1 MWWQG
6 IQSTDSELLEP
17 FRSYSAESPGVVLAT
32 DILFIRTGVLKMKG
46 AIQHLHEIRNS
57 SGSLQ
62 ENDRDAF
69 TSIVNYGILIL

>member
-1 MWWQG
+1 
-6 IQSTDSELLEP
+6 
-17 FRSYSAESPGVVLAT
+17 
-32 DILFIRTGVLKMKG
+32 MKG